1 MTTSNDPA
9 ALLADFESRALT
21 LRTPCSDTGSMVWRV
36 WGEGEPL
43 VLLHGGFGS
52 WNHWVRNIDALAG
65 RYRVIAAD
73 MAGQGDSDDPP
84 QPYDAD
90 SLGAIVAEGIRR
102 VTREGERVRIVG
114 FSFGSIIGGVAAAR
128 LGDRVVSYTGVGAA
142 GLGARGRVTEDMTRI
157 TPEMSREEQDTHYR
171 RNMEILMVAD
181 PASIDD
187 LAMLIQRRNTERN
200 RIRSRPISLTDRLM
214 LAFPAIRGRIN
225 LIWGDRDVTAI
236 GYFEPRHAHLRSIQP
251 DTQIAMLDGIGHW
264 VQYEDAP
271 RFNDTLLRFLARD
284 G

>member
-1 MTTSNDPA
+1 MTPANDPA

-21 LRTPCSDTGSMVWRV
+21 LRTPCSEAGSMVWRV

-52 WNHWVRNIDALAG
+52 WNHWVRNIDVLTG

-84 QPYDAD
+84 HPYDAD
-90 SLGAIVAEGIRR
+90 SLGGIVAEGIRR
-102 VTREGERVRIVG
+102 VTRDGERVRIVG
-114 FSFGSIIGGVAAAR
+114 FSFGSIIGGVAAAL

-157 TPEMSREEQDTHYR
+157 TPEMSREEQDAHYR

-236 GYFEPRHAHLRSIQP
+236 GYFEPRHAHLRSIQS
-251 DTQIAMLDGIGHW
+251 DAQIAMLDGIGHW